1 MATRPINNGLRGL
14 PTQPSVEELRDRFMT
29 LEQLRERGKDLRM
42 TQPQGVG
49 GGTIDSTQT
58 TTGERGASGKGPKFE
73 STMWVEVKYGI
84 STTGK
89 IIQHPP
95 IKDGSSLKEL
105 TDKLNEGRGP
115 GGGVYGQTMPVVK
128 IGERNP
134 YGSSDFNGPIA
145 GGFTVIQM
153 GIITKAKV
161 DNMLL
166 CKCVA
171 DCVAE
176 QSIGPNG
183 GTFEDALDRKLA
195 TPNFSAE
202 IDDDGGFYLDMR
214 VTLVAHKRACGGD
227 CEMGGDAYID
237 ELKDTNVDFREYL
250 FVIAGRFPKG
260 ETVFTGENSGS
271 FMQAIFKNQLNEPTP
286 DGAGGPVYNRPGS
299 SGGAGVGSRPDG
311 YKGTPSYG
319 DVLKQGM
326 EWADNHENICA
337 VQSYTL

>member
-1 MATRPINNGLRGL
+1 MATRPINNGLGGI

-29 LEQLRERGKDLRM
+29 LEQLRERGKNLRM

-73 STMWVEVKYGI
+73 STMWVEVNYGI

-134 YGSSDFNGPIA
+134 YGSSNFNGPIA

-153 GIITKAKV
+153 GIITKANV
-161 DNMLL
+161 DNLLL
-166 CKCVA
+166 CMCVP
-171 DCVAE
+171 DCEAE

-183 GTFEDALDRKLA
+183 GTFADALARELL
-195 TPNFSAE
+195 TPSFDVSVDA
-202 IDDDGGFYLDMR
+202 DGGFYLDMR
-214 VTLVAHKRACGGD
+214 VTWAAHKRDCGGD
-227 CEMGGDAYID
+227 CEEGQGFID
-237 ELKDTNVDFREYL
+237 ELKDGNLDFREYL
-250 FVIAGRFPKG
+250 FVIAGRYPKG
-260 ETVFTGENSGS
+260 ETVFTGANAGS
-271 FMQAIFKNQLNEPTP
+271 FMQAIFNNQLNEPTP
-286 DGAGGPVYNRPGS
+286 DGAGGLVYNSPGS
-299 SGGAGVGSRPDG
+299 SGGAGFGSRPDG

-319 DVLKQGM
+319 KVLMQGM
-326 EWADNHENICA
+326 RWADNHENICG